1 MIVNPCLGTGIVN
14 RKGHVKDDSSFLI
27 YATGGA
33 IYWNEGPLETL
44 VWEIRGVI
52 LEILISRLL

>member
-1 MIVNPCLGTGIVN
+1 MFGHGDSN

-27 YATGGA
+27 YATGDA
-33 IYWNEGPLETL
+33 IYWDEGPLERTL
-44 VWEIRGVI
+44 VWEIRDVI